1 MLRAI
6 WLLFDVVSCGDN
18 WRGQVITLLK
28 ALCGGSNID
37 IDQQENNTRAD
48 DSNRG
53 TNATESGSNSNS
65 GSFATQLQAAVL
77 GGLTMWQILL
87 GAAALFLAIV

>member
-1 MLRAI
+1 L
-6 WLLFDVVSCGDN
+6 
-18 WRGQVITLLK
+18 RGQVITLLK

-37 IDQQENNTRAD
+37 IDQHKQENGTRAN

-53 TNATESGSNSNS
+53 TNATESSSNSNS
-65 GSFATQLQAAVL
+65 GSSATQAQPAVW
-77 GGLTMWQILL
+77 GGLTMRQILF